1 VASTVVYHERINL
14 ESVGAAELSARIPA
28 ALVSGRMDASVGAMA
43 ANTLTASALA
53 ADAVT
58 EVQSGLATTANVSAV
73 ETDTQDIQ
81 GRLPATLTGGR
92 MDASV
97 GAMAANTLTASALA
111 ADAVAEIQS
120 GLSTLAAGAAMT
132 LTAGERDSIAAA
144 LLDLANSIE
153 TGLTVRQALR
163 IVAAAEAGKVSGGGT
178 TTIVIRNA
186 VQDSKARLTATVD
199 SDGNRSAITY
209 DLT

>member
-1 VASTVVYHERINL
+1 
-14 ESVGAAELSARIPA
+14 
-28 ALVSGRMDASVGAMA
+28 
-43 ANTLTASALA
+43 
-53 ADAVT
+53 
-58 EVQSGLATTANVSAV
+58 
-73 ETDTQDIQ
+73 
-81 GRLPATLTGGR
+81 